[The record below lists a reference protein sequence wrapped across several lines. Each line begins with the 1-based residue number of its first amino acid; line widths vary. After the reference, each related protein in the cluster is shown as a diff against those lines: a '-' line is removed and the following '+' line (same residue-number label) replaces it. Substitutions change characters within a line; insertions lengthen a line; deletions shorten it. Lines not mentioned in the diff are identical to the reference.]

1 MGVHSAMNGLLS
13 DHECSP
19 AHRVHFDPTNSG
31 QLSSA
36 IVSAISTAAD
46 RSPRD
51 IGPLWETIDPEAL
64 ERLLDH
70 AAARG
75 DASSFGLEFSIDGLD
90 VVVTDCGEIVV
101 YDDGSD
107 RGSESEDGLE
117 FSFDE

>member
-1 MGVHSAMNGLLS
+1 MNGLFS

-19 AHRVHFDPTNSG
+19 IHRVHFEPTNSG

-36 IVSAISTAAD
+36 IVCAISTVAD

-51 IGPLWETIDPEAL
+51 IGPLWEAIDPEAL

-75 DASSFGLEFSIDGLD
+75 AVASVGLEFSVDEFDI
-90 VVVTDCGEIVV
+90 VVTDCGEILV
-101 YDDGSD
+101 YGDSSDYGSD
-107 RGSESEDGLE
+107 DDLE
-117 FSFDE
+117 FTFDG